1 VTIDELRDK
10 RKSCWAELK
19 RINSMLQGIKIT
31 LKEIEEQYKCAKA
44 EYEKVDYDLALVDGR
59 LHREED
65 AGTQARKKEKED
77 IHELIS
83 KLSEQE
89 IDDVLRQLGVAVPEV
104 EEVPDAPEH
113 IVKLMEEPEDDK

>member
-1 VTIDELRDK
+1 VTIEELQNK
-10 RKSCWAELK
+10 RKSCWSELK

-65 AGTQARKKEKED
+65 AGTQARRKEKED

-83 KLSEQE
+83 KLNEQE
-89 IDDVLRQLGVAVPEV
+89 IDDVLRQLGVSVPEV

-113 IVKLMEEPEDDK
+113 IVKLMEEPRE